1 MGPGPSARQDEK
13 NNNTIKKLKTMKKIL
28 TSAIAILAMVG
39 CTSEDFVGD
48 KELQRQNE
56 DGAPISF
63 NLVSAPPTRALQ
75 TGSTAATALN
85 NNFVVYG
92 QKTKGGTT
100 PETQVV
106 FYNYQA
112 NYVDGSAA
120 TTTSNSAG
128 WEYVGYKNLPYGTT
142 TTSGGTLNTDGVAAN
157 ATAGVDQSIKYWDYS
172 ASKYEFFGYSLGK
185 GDGATTPTYAKATA
199 MTPYTYTLSGNQA
212 QLAECYISDLLTKKD
227 MSATNTQVQLQF
239 RKMESKVRIALYE
252 NIPGYSVK
260 DVKFYQSASAT
271 TPGTTAYLYDNGT
284 TPSLPKQG
292 QFVVSYTAPSP
303 DPTNTTQ
310 TPATVTWTAASSDG
324 TMAEVSFGNS
334 APTNTGA
341 DKWTGWA
348 GKEYQEADETVYLG
362 RASNEATISES
373 QSVLPN
379 PTGTVLTLKVD
390 YTLVSRD
397 GYGETIEVKGA
408 TATVPAA
415 YAQWQPNCSYTYLFK
430 ITDEDLDPITLDA
443 AVITNADGKQE
454 TITTVSEPSITTYS
468 SNSNVNTNNEYAA
481 GENVYAVVE
490 DGGSLAT
497 LSDANM
503 KLYTVTT
510 TDATNFPIT
519 EGSVA
524 DALLKQT
531 TLTAAEATAAKIKCT
546 TSSLT
551 YGKTAGDTGKEIEMD
566 ATNNVVASFTV
577 AVSTVYVLQ
586 YIKTEATYTYDAG
599 QTYADATAFA
609 AAGTLYTKSG
619 DVYTEATSWTDGTTY
634 YKRKSVSNEGV
645 YAYKVINVASGS

>member
-1 MGPGPSARQDEK
+1 
-13 NNNTIKKLKTMKKIL
+13 MKKIL

-142 TTSGGTLNTDGVAAN
+142 TTSGGTLNTDGVATN
-157 ATAGVDQSIKYWDYS
+157 ATASGVDQSIKYWDYN

-185 GDGATTPTYAKATA
+185 GDGETTPTYAKATA
-199 MTPYTYTLSGNQA
+199 ITPYTYTLSGTQA
-212 QLAECYISDLLTKKD
+212 QLADCYISDLLTKKD
-227 MSATNTQVQLQF
+227 LNAANTQVQLQF

-252 NIPGYSVK
+252 TIPGYSVK
-260 DVKFYQSASAT
+260 DVKFYKSATATSAST
-271 TPGTTAYLYDNGT
+271 TDYGTTAYLYDNGT
-284 TPSLPKQG
+284 TASLPKQG

-415 YAQWQPNCSYTYLFK
+415 YAKWQPNCSYTYLFK

-551 YGKTAGDTGKEIEMD
+551 YGKTAGDAGKEIEMD

-577 AVSTVYVLQ
+577 AASTVYVLQ

-645 YAYKVINVASGS
+645 YAYKVINVAAGS